1 MIKACENLKAIIHNF
16 SSIILTSE
24 YKDFEQNDFDQIFSA
39 VKALLTGKTSLLKA
53 IEMFAMTIQLYE
65 VGSTDLDEIA
75 EALRGAL
82 EGLNFYIGISK
93 TLVSLKPEI
102 KEANQKVVDELTKSQ
117 RFISFAL
124 CKVAARLVNGE

>member
-1 MIKACENLKAIIHNF
+1 MIKACENFKAIIYNI
-16 SSIILTSE
+16 SSVILTSE

-75 EALRGAL
+75 EALRNAL
-82 EGLNFYIGISK
+82 EGLNIFIGISN
-93 TLVSLKPEI
+93 TLHSRKP
-102 KEANQKVVDELTKSQ
+102 
-117 RFISFAL
+117 
-124 CKVAARLVNGE
+124 